1 MTEALQPADA
11 LEEMR
16 EILRMAALD
25 GTLVRQAAARYTLC
39 RETLL
44 QSPLRPHLPGFL
56 MQCLTIARFQD
67 FIHLLDPRPTVRL
80 AFLDDAFR
88 NVASSPSS
96 RSRTI
101 DVFDEDF

>member
-1 MTEALQPADA
+1 MTETLKPDDA

-16 EILRMAALD
+16 ELLRMAALD
-25 GTLVRQAAARYTLC
+25 GALVRQAAARYTLC

-44 QSPLRPHLPGFL
+44 QSAHRPLLPGFL
-56 MQCLTIARFQD
+56 LQCLTIARFQD

-88 NVASSPSS
+88 NVATPNSS
-96 RSRTI
+96 RPGTI
-101 DVFDEDF
+101 DVFGEDF